1 MIKKNAMKWH
11 SYPLIFIS
19 LAIILQ
25 SGCGRS
31 NPASPEISDDEAI
44 NLLISSSNYADYSNY
59 TDDGLS
65 EFIPTYLKSDS
76 FPSDIFFRRR
86 IEARSHNISI
96 IYDSSRTFATALI
109 TTDFTGRLVIDN
121 NQNGVCDTVFKPV
134 HDQGLRYVWVKKWS
148 NRWRVYGTS
157 PMVVQTANPANKV
170 SIDSIRVD
178 GDLGLRTKV
187 MFKNQEFGQPLRR
200 EEMPIFYQGAEVTLT
215 VWASLEQASDSCWAF
230 MHRRVLQNGVMDHLR
245 VPMLRQSRFEFSFCW
260 TVDAITAP
268 VVRHA
273 AIDVLLG
280 STLFGDSTAEYSACI
295 WTTPY
300 IVTNNDSLPK

>member
-1 MIKKNAMKWH
+1 MKKKFIFYILPVMV
-11 SYPLIFIS
+11 PLVF
-19 LAIILQ
+19 LLT
-25 SGCGRS
+25 GCGRY
-31 NPASPEISDDEAI
+31 NPASPELSDDEAI
-44 NLLISSSNYADYSNY
+44 NLLISSSGYADYSNY
-59 TDDGLS
+59 ADDGLS
-65 EFIPTYLKSDS
+65 EFAKPVVKSDS
-76 FPSDIFFRRR
+76 FPDDIYFRRR
-86 IEARSHNISI
+86 IENRSHYISI
-96 IYDSSRTFATALI
+96 NYDSSRTFATVLI
-109 TTDFTGRLVIDN
+109 TTDFTGRLAIDN
-121 NQNGVCDTVFKPV
+121 NQNGVCDTISRPI
-134 HDQGLRYVWVKKWS
+134 DDRGLRYVWFRKW
-148 NRWRVYGTS
+148 NDRWRIYGAS
-157 PMVVQTANPANKV
+157 PMVVQTANPANRV
-170 SIDSIRVD
+170 SIDSIRVE

-187 MFKNQEFGQPLRR
+187 MFNQQEFGQTLRR

-245 VPMLRQSRFEFSFCW
+245 VPMLRQGTFEFRYSW
-260 TVDAITAP
+260 KVDAITAP

>member
-1 MIKKNAMKWH
+1 MKNH
-11 SYPLIFIS
+11 IYPLIFIS
-19 LAIILQ
+19 LAIVVHA
-25 SGCGRS
+25 GCGRY
-31 NPASPEISDDEAI
+31 NPASPELSDDEAI
-44 NLLISSSNYADYSNY
+44 NLLISSSGYADYSNY
-59 TDDGLS
+59 TDDGLADFS
-65 EFIPTYLKSDS
+65 GSPSKSDS
-76 FPSDIFFRRR
+76 FPSDIYFRRR
-86 IEARSHNISI
+86 IENRSHCISI
-96 IYDSSRTFATALI
+96 NYDSSRTFATALI
-109 TTDFTGRLVIDN
+109 TADFIGRLVIDN
-121 NQNGVCDTVFKPV
+121 NQNGVCDTVTRPV
-134 HDQGLRYVWVKKWS
+134 HDQGLRYVWFKKW
-148 NRWRVYGTS
+148 NDCWRVYGAS

-170 SIDSIRVD
+170 SIDSIRVE

-187 MFKNQEFGQPLRR
+187 MFNKQEFGQTLRR

-230 MHRRVLQNGVMDHLR
+230 MHRRILQNGVIDHLR
-245 VPMLRQSRFEFSFCW
+245 QPMLRQSRFEFSFCW

-280 STLFGDSTAEYSACI
+280 STLFGDSTTEYSACI

>member
-1 MIKKNAMKWH
+1 MMKRQI
-11 SYPLIFIS
+11 YPLIFIS

-25 SGCGRS
+25 SGCGRY
-31 NPASPEISDDEAI
+31 NPVSPELSDDEAI
-44 NLLISSSNYADYSNY
+44 NLLISSSGYADYSNY

-65 EFIPTYLKSDS
+65 EFIPTYPKSDG

-86 IEARSHNISI
+86 IENRSHYISI
-96 IYDSSRTFATALI
+96 NYDSSRTFATALI
-109 TTDFTGRLVIDN
+109 TTDFIGRLVIDN
-121 NQNGVCDTVFKPV
+121 NQNGLCDTFSRPI
-134 HDQGLRYVWVKKWS
+134 HDQGLRYAWFRKW
-148 NRWRVYGTS
+148 NDRWRVYGAS

-170 SIDSIRVD
+170 SIDSIRVE
-178 GDLGLRTKV
+178 GDLGLRTRV
-187 MFKNQEFGQPLRR
+187 MFNQQEFGQMLRR
-200 EEMPIFYQGAEVTLT
+200 EEMPIFYPGAEVTVT

-260 TVDAITAP
+260 TVDEITAP

>member
-1 MIKKNAMKWH
+1 MKNH
-11 SYPLIFIS
+11 SYLLIFIS
-19 LAIILQ
+19 LAVILQ

-31 NPASPEISDDEAI
+31 NPAAPELSDDEAI

-65 EFIPTYLKSDS
+65 EFIPTYPKSDS

-109 TTDFTGRLVIDN
+109 ATDFTGRLVLDN
-121 NQNGVCDTVFKPV
+121 NQNGVCDSISRPI
-134 HDQGLRYVWVKKWS
+134 HDQGLRYVWFRKW
-148 NRWRVYGTS
+148 NDRWRVYGAS
-157 PMVVQTANPANKV
+157 PMVVQTADPANKV
-170 SIDSIRVD
+170 SIDSIRVE
-178 GDLGLRTKV
+178 GDLGLRTRV
-187 MFKNQEFGQPLRR
+187 MFNQQGFGQMLRR
-200 EEMPIFYQGAEVTLT
+200 EEMPIFYQGAKVTLT
-215 VWASLEQASDSCWAF
+215 VWASLEQAPDSCWAF
-230 MHRRVLQNGVMDHLR
+230 MHRRVLQNGVTDHLR
-245 VPMLRQSRFEFSFCW
+245 VPMLRQSGFEFSFCW

-295 WTTPY
+295 WTLPY